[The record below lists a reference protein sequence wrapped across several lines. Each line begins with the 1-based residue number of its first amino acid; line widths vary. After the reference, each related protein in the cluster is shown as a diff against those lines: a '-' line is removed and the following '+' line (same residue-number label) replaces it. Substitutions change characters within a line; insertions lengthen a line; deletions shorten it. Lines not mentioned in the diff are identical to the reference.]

1 MEEKKAQTCGLSGPT
16 CLDIKKKTTQPA
28 CSDPTL
34 FFYLLK
40 ADELAIYRFFKN
52 RIANNV
58 LSLIADDAFCNFW

>member
-40 ADELAIYRFFKN
+40 ADELAIYRFLK
-52 RIANNV
+52 IE
-58 LSLIADDAFCNFW
+58 